1 MEHIFGPVL
10 SRRLGFS
17 LGVDLVPF
25 KTCSLDCVYCQ
36 LGETTDKTIER
47 REYITLD
54 SVISEIKDSL
64 TQHQKVDY
72 ITLSGSGEPTLNIQL
87 GEIITAVKRIT
98 DIPVAVITNGTLL
111 HLESVREELLAADL
125 VVPSLDAV
133 SQEVFCKINR
143 PHKSLEVSEM
153 ISGLKSFREI
163 FSGKIWLE
171 IMLLKG
177 LNDIL
182 GEIEKIKSVISS
194 IECNKIQLNTTVRP
208 VADKVIEPLNREE
221 LERIKDLLGV
231 RCELIAAFNEDQ
243 HTVKTNIS
251 GKIIDIIKRR
261 PLNLSE
267 ISDSLGI
274 PAERTTKYI
283 SLLKQEG
290 KIESLTYGSE
300 SYYQLKR

>member
-1 MEHIFGPVL
+1 MEHVFGPVL

-17 LGVDLVPF
+17 LGVDLVPL
-25 KTCSLDCVYCQ
+25 KTCSLDCIYCQ
-36 LGETTDKTIER
+36 VGETTDKTIER
-47 REYITLD
+47 REYSSLVN
-54 SVISEIKDSL
+54 VISEIKDSL

-72 ITLSGSGEPTLNIQL
+72 ITLSGSGEPTLNIHL
-87 GEIITAVKRIT
+87 GGIITAVKGIT

-143 PHKSLEVSEM
+143 PHESLEVSKI
-153 ISGLKSFREI
+153 ISGLKRFREF
-163 FSGKIWLE
+163 FSGEIWLE
-171 IMLLKG
+171 IMLIKG
-177 LNDIL
+177 LNDIP

-208 VADKVIEPLNREE
+208 VTDKVIEPLGREE
-221 LERIKDLLGV
+221 LERIKDLLGA
-231 RCELIAAFNEDQ
+231 RCEVIAGFKENQ
-243 HTVKTNIS
+243 HSVKTNIS
-251 GKIIDIIKRR
+251 ERIIDIIKRR

-274 PAERTTKYI
+274 PKQRATKYI
-283 SLLKQEG
+283 SLLKEQG

-300 SYYQLKR
+300 LYYQLKR